1 MTMSFYSA
9 WKRCQEPV
17 ITQRLLRK
25 DCELCSILSLIY
37 ICTHHTNGHCA
48 DFRYNRIR
56 WPINFFFKKNLY
68 TKFCNIL
75 WNRFLFVI
83 APNLTTMYS
92 NKWWVKETGTSV
104 DLGILLGNKG
114 EQTISTLSNFDTC
127 QWHYV
132 EWKKA
137 GLKRPHRVWFL
148 LSNVLK
154 MTKPSRRAQTWL
166 AGVGTVGRRG
176 GAGRPQGA
184 AQEGALRGIWHLWQS
199 GSASWLSWWLHG
211 SAAHVL
217 RLTHTDSI
225 GHTNTEIL
233 VWCHTV
239 IL

>member
-9 WKRCQEPV
+9 WQRCQEPV

-25 DCELCSILSLIY
+25 DCELCSILSYTYVHITLMDTVQTSGI
-37 ICTHHTNGHCA
+37 IGLGDQLTS
-48 DFRYNRIR
+48 
-56 WPINFFFKKNLY
+56 FFKKNLY

-137 GLKRPHRVWFL
+137 GLKRPHRVSCL

-154 MTKPSRRAQTWL
+154 MT
-166 AGVGTVGRRG
+166 
-176 GAGRPQGA
+176 
-184 AQEGALRGIWHLWQS
+184 
-199 GSASWLSWWLHG
+199 
-211 SAAHVL
+211 
-217 RLTHTDSI
+217 
-225 GHTNTEIL
+225 
-233 VWCHTV
+233 
-239 IL
+239 